1 MISLLFQLHNAGTV
15 VSTKAGP
22 LFVGFCLLS
31 QSPLE
36 PLISLDLVRSI
47 VSEPG
52 SIVTIVCTS
61 FSQPIL

>member
-36 PLISLDLVRSI
+36 LLNPLDLVR
-47 VSEPG
+47 
-52 SIVTIVCTS
+52 T
-61 FSQPIL
+61 